1 MEFEMDGESES
12 DSMNDIA
19 KVLKAAKIPLT
30 FGIDPEADPE
40 EGPVEQN
47 IIIKNPTNGKPIY
60 ISSEW
65 YNTADEP
72 EYMIGGPGV
81 YGTMLEPYDDT
92 VTKLEVIDLIK
103 DLYKRD
109 EVTESMKST
118 SKTTKKRLTAQI
130 KEMILAEMDSS
141 EFGDK
146 SDHEQEEYR
155 KAGAL
160 EEADPGIKKVEDAI
174 KSGKIKPEEVKS
186 AAEKAMKGDPTALAM
201 MMAGIGPMFEMVEES
216 EYDTMSDS
224 ELIELANDEGME
236 EMIVR
241 DGEDG
246 LANRQEIIDALKGPM
261 SEAKKKS
268 KKDEEAPEEMDAE
281 IDAEVDAEMPIDAP
295 EPSHTD
301 VQKELTDALEAAK
314 ASGDEK
320 LVRQIGNALTY
331 FTRSQVAGEE
341 GNMSG
346 LNESFIK
353 KMQRTAG
360 IIK

>member
-19 KVLKAAKIPLT
+19 KVLKAARIPLT

-109 EVTESMKST
+109 EVTESMKPT

-141 EFGDK
+141 EMNDGNKTPTNPGVPND
-146 SDHEQEEYR
+146 STDM
-155 KAGAL
+155 AL
-160 EEADPGIKKVEDAI
+160 DMMKKGI
-174 KSGKIKPEEVKS
+174 P
-186 AAEKAMKGDPTALAM
+186 
-201 MMAGIGPMFEMVEES
+201 
-216 EYDTMSDS
+216 
-224 ELIELANDEGME
+224 
-236 EMIVR
+236 
-241 DGEDG
+241 
-246 LANRQEIIDALKGPM
+246 
-261 SEAKKKS
+261 EAKKKS
-268 KKDEEAPEEMDAE
+268 KKDEEAPEEAPEEMDAE
-281 IDAEVDAEMPIDAP
+281 LDSEVDTEIPMDTP

>member
-1 MEFEMDGESES
+1 
-12 DSMNDIA
+12 
-19 KVLKAAKIPLT
+19 
-30 FGIDPEADPE
+30 
-40 EGPVEQN
+40 
-47 IIIKNPTNGKPIY
+47 
-60 ISSEW
+60 
-65 YNTADEP
+65 
-72 EYMIGGPGV
+72 
-81 YGTMLEPYDDT
+81 
-92 VTKLEVIDLIK
+92 
-103 DLYKRD
+103 
-109 EVTESMKST
+109 
-118 SKTTKKRLTAQI
+118 
-130 KEMILAEMDSS
+130 MILAEMDSS

-160 EEADPGIKKVEDAI
+160 EETDPGIKKVEDAI

-186 AAEKAMKGDPTALAM
+186 AAEKAMKGDLTSLAM

-216 EYDTMSDS
+216 EYDT
-224 ELIELANDEGME
+224 ELG
-236 EMIVR
+236 
-241 DGEDG
+241 
-246 LANRQEIIDALKGPM
+246 
-261 SEAKKKS
+261 EAKKKS
-268 KKDEEAPEEMDAE
+268 EKAPEEMDAE
-281 IDAEVDAEMPIDAP
+281 IDTEVDAEMPIDAP

-341 GNMSG
+341 GNMGG